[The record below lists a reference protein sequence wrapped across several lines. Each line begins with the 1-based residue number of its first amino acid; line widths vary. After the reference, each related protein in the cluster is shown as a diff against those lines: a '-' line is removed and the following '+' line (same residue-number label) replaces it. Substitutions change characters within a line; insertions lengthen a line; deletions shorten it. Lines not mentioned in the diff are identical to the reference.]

1 MISNILLN
9 PVVISIILLCV
20 LCLCR
25 INVLLAILISSIF
38 AGLTSH
44 MGITDIMNTFISGM
58 GGNSETALS
67 YILLGAFAA
76 AMNHTGL
83 TDVIAQ
89 RIINIVNNRAWV
101 LFLIICL
108 IAMASQNI
116 IPIHIA
122 FIPILIPALIPT
134 MNLLSIDRRA
144 VACILAFGLKMPYI
158 TIPAGFG
165 LIFHNLIADNM
176 IQNGMNVDRTTIWE
190 YTWILGVGMF
200 VALCIALFVYRK
212 PRTYKQIDKPE
223 EHLEKL
229 EFHKNHYITILAAFV
244 TFGVQIWTHSLPLG
258 ALMGLGIIF
267 SLGAVKHSKMDKLMD
282 EGIYL
287 MGYVAFVMLVAS
299 GFATVLKTTG
309 GIETLVSYTTTILPA
324 SHIATAIIMLLLGL
338 LITIGIGTSFGT
350 IPILAVVFVPIC
362 CKMGFNIPQ
371 TVVLLAAA
379 AALGDAGSPASDT
392 TLGPTSG
399 LNVDGQHN
407 HIWDTCVPT
416 FLHYNL
422 ALIVFAIVG
431 VFLFKG

>member
-1 MISNILLN
+1 MINNLILN
-9 PVVISIILLCV
+9 PVVISIVLLCI

-25 INVLLAILISSIF
+25 VNVLLSILISSIF
-38 AGLTSH
+38 AGFVSG
-44 MGITDIMNTFISGM
+44 MGISHIMDTFISGM

-89 RIINIVNNRAWV
+89 KIIGIVNDRAWI
-101 LFLIICL
+101 LFIIL
-108 IAMASQNI
+108 GIIAMASQNI

-122 FIPILIPALIPT
+122 FIPILIPALLPT
-134 MNLLSIDRRA
+134 INLLKIDRRA
-144 VACILAFGLKMPYI
+144 IACILAFGLKMPYI
-158 TIPAGFG
+158 AIPAGFG

-176 IQNGMNVDRTTIWE
+176 IQNGMSVSRTSIWE
-190 YTWILGVGMF
+190 YTWILGFGML
-200 VALCIALFVYRK
+200 VALFFALFISYRK
-212 PRTYKQIDKPE
+212 SREYKELDVPE
-223 EHLEKL
+223 EHIDLIKMNKK
-229 EFHKNHYITILAAFV
+229 HWITIIAAIATFV
-244 TFGVQIWTHSLPLG
+244 VQIFTHSLPLG
-258 ALMGLGIIF
+258 ALTGLGIIF
-267 SLGAVKHSKMDKLMD
+267 TLGAVKHSKMDKLMD

-287 MGYVAFVMLVAS
+287 MGYVAFIMLVAS
-299 GFATVLKTTG
+299 GFATVLKETG
-309 GIETLVSYTTTILPA
+309 GIENLVAYVTQVLPS
-324 SHIATAIIMLLLGL
+324 SHILTALVMLLLGL

-362 CKMGFNIPQ
+362 INIGFNIPQ

-392 TLGPTSG
+392 TLGPTAG
-399 LNVDGQHN
+399 LNIDGQHN

-422 ALIVFAIVG
+422 ALIIFAIIG
-431 VFLFKG
+431 VYLFK